1 MSLPLT
7 PGTYQVDTAHSS
19 ASFSIRHLGISNV
32 RGRLAIPA
40 GQLVVG
46 DDLAST
52 NVSASVDVDSLDTN
66 DHSRDAHVKSPDFL
80 DSAAFPTFEFK
91 STSIQSAG
99 EEYILFGNLTIK
111 GNTRP
116 VELAVEFN
124 GAEKHPFDGATRVGF
139 EASTTISKKDFGVEF
154 NAPLGADKFL
164 LSDKLKIS
172 LDMQFIA
179 Q

>member
-7 PGTYQVDTAHSS
+7 PGTYQLDTAHSS

-32 RGRLAIPA
+32 RGRLALPA

-46 DDLAST
+46 NDLAST
-52 NVSASVDVDSLDTN
+52 AVSASIDVDSLDTN
-66 DHSRDAHVKSPDFL
+66 DAGRDAHVKSPDFL
-80 DSAAFPTFEFK
+80 DAATFPTFEFK
-91 STSIQSAG
+91 STSIQAHG
-99 EEYILFGNLTIK
+99 EEYTLFGDLTIK

-124 GAEKHPFDGATRVGF
+124 GVQLHPFDGTTRAGF

-172 LDMQFIA
+172 LDLQFIA